1 MTTPPISLVHRRGRV
16 IQCRFIA
23 AEGHSSPK
31 KLNSLRSKKID
42 SSPERVIAYMGS
54 LIPLWRRIFINP
66 GTILAAET
74 FNGIKASLQA
84 DT

>member
-1 MTTPPISLVHRRGRV
+1 MATPPISLVHQQRRA

-31 KLNSLRSKKID
+31 MLNSLRPKKID